1 MGKLGDMLK
10 AIIDKPDDLT
20 KLPEIVEKVNV
31 LETSEAGLLDRV
43 AALQEVNRKYLQM
56 IPVAGNEPEPQK
68 KPEPL
73 PDMRAVAKAI
83 EEEMKNEG
91 VI

>member
-1 MGKLGDMLK
+1 MGKLGDMIK
-10 AIIDKPDDLT
+10 AIIDKPDDLST
-20 KLPEIVEKVNV
+20 LPEIVEKVNV

-56 IPVAGNEPEPQK
+56 IPVAGTEPEPQK

-83 EEEMKNEG
+83 EEEMQKEG